1 LNLVKEILMRAA
13 VVTAPDAPP
22 VCADFPEPM
31 VPPGHEPL
39 HLVGAGLH
47 NIVRGLA
54 SGRHYGRGQM
64 TYPLVPGIDAVA
76 RTGDGRLVYTG
87 YARPPFGTMAEQL
100 FAPFQ
105 AEVPAGAD
113 PLAIAAGMNPGLSG
127 WMVLT
132 ARRKEVGALG
142 TVLVLGATGMSGS
155 LAVQG
160 ALALGAERVIAAG
173 RDPEALERLRGAGAT
188 TVSLAHDG
196 PDGLEQALADAVSET
211 SPGLVLDYLWGP
223 VAEAAFAALGR
234 SGEDTEANT
243 SYVQIGSLAGLE
255 ASLPADLLRS
265 RRIRI
270 TGSGA
275 GSVSHEEML
284 AEAPEVMA
292 RFAEGSLHLPYT
304 AFPLSRIDEAW
315 AHTGRSRVV
324 VVPD

>member
-1 LNLVKEILMRAA
+1 MRAA
-13 VVTAPDAPP
+13 IVTNPDAPP
-22 VCADFPEPM
+22 VCGDVPEPA
-31 VPPGHEPL
+31 VLPGQEPL

-54 SGRHYGRGQM
+54 SGRHYHGRM

-87 YARPPFGTMAEQL
+87 YARPPFGTMAERL
-100 FAPFQ
+100 LAPFQ

-127 WMVLT
+127 WLVLT
-132 ARRKEVGALG
+132 SRRAETGALG

-160 ALALGAERVIAAG
+160 ALALGADRVIAAG

-188 TVSLAHDG
+188 IVSLVQDG
-196 PDGLEQALADAVSET
+196 PDALAEALAGALAGT
-211 SPGLVLDYLWGP
+211 APGLVLDYLWGP

-234 SGEDTEANT
+234 GGADTEADT
-243 SYVQIGSLAGLE
+243 AYVQIGSLAGPE
-255 ASLPADLLRS
+255 ASLPGDLLRG

-270 TGSGA
+270 SGSGA
-275 GSVSHEEML
+275 GSVPVERML
-284 AEAPEVMA
+284 AAAPEVMA
-292 RFAEGSLHLPYT
+292 RFADGSLRVPYT
-304 AFPLSRIDEAW
+304 AYPLSRVGEAW
-315 AHTGRSRVV
+315 AHTGRSRAV

>member
-1 LNLVKEILMRAA
+1 MRAA
-13 VVTAPDAPP
+13 VVTVPDTSP
-22 VCADFPEPM
+22 VCGDFPEPT

-54 SGRHYGRGQM
+54 TGGHYSHGQL

-76 RTGDGRLVYTG
+76 RTGDGCLVYTG
-87 YARPPFGTMAEQL
+87 YARPPFGTMAERL
-100 FAPFQ
+100 VAPFQ

-113 PLAIAAGMNPGLSG
+113 PLAIAAGMNPALSG

-132 ARRKEVGALG
+132 SRRKEMGALS
-142 TVLVLGATGMSGS
+142 TVLVLGATGISGS

-173 RDPEALERLRGAGAT
+173 RDPEALEQLRGAGAT
-188 TVSLAHDG
+188 PVSLAHDG
-196 PDGLEQALADAVSET
+196 PDGMEKALADAVSET

-223 VAEAAFAALGR
+223 VAEAAFAVLGR

-243 SYVQIGSLAGLE
+243 AYVQIGSLAGSK

-265 RRIRI
+265 RRIRV
-270 TGSGA
+270 TGSGV
-275 GSVSHEEML
+275 GSRSAEEML

-292 RFAEGSLHLPYT
+292 RFADGSLQLPYT
-304 AFPLSRIDEAW
+304 AFPLSRVGEAW
-315 AHTGRSRVV
+315 AHTGRSRAV

>member
-1 LNLVKEILMRAA
+1 MRAA
-13 VVTAPDAPP
+13 VITAPDASPA
-22 VCADFPEPM
+22 CADFPEPV

-39 HLVGAGLH
+39 HLVAAGLH

-54 SGRHYGRGQM
+54 TGRHYGRGEM

-87 YARPPFGTMAEQL
+87 YARPPFGTMAERL
-100 FAPFQ
+100 VAPFQ

-142 TVLVLGATGMSGS
+142 TVVVLGATGLSGS

-160 ALALGAERVIAAG
+160 ALALGAERVVAAG
-173 RDPEALERLRGAGAT
+173 RDPEALERLRGVGAT

-196 PDGLEQALADAVSET
+196 PDGLERALADAVPET

-223 VAEAAFAALGR
+223 VAEAAFAVLGR
-234 SGEDTEANT
+234 SGEDTEADT
-243 SYVQIGSLAGLE
+243 SYVQIGSLAGLT

-275 GSVSHEEML
+275 GSLSAEEML
-284 AEAPEVMA
+284 AEAPAVMA
-292 RFAEGSLHLPYT
+292 RFADGTLQVPYT
-304 AFPLSRIDEAW
+304 AFPLSRVGEAW
-315 AHTGRSRVV
+315 AHTGRSRAV

>member
-1 LNLVKEILMRAA
+1 MRAA
-13 VVTAPDAPP
+13 VFTAPDASPT
-22 VCADFPEPM
+22 CADFPEPA
-31 VPPGHEPL
+31 VAHGQEPL
-39 HLVGAGLH
+39 DLVGAGLH

-54 SGRHYGRGQM
+54 TGQHYGRGQM
-64 TYPLVPGIDAVA
+64 SYPLVPGIDAVA

-87 YARPPFGTMAEQL
+87 YARPPFGTMAERL
-100 FAPFQ
+100 VAPFQ
-105 AEVPAGAD
+105 VEIPAGAD

-188 TVSLAHDG
+188 TVSLARTG
-196 PDGLEQALADAVSET
+196 PDDLTKALADAVSET

-223 VAEAAFAALGR
+223 VAEATFAVLGR
-234 SGEDTEANT
+234 GGEDTEADT
-243 SYVQIGSLAGLE
+243 AYVQIGSLAGLE
-255 ASLPADLLRS
+255 AALPADLLRS

-270 TGSGA
+270 TGSGV
-275 GSVSHEEML
+275 GSRSAEEML
-284 AEAPEVMA
+284 AEAPDVMA
-292 RFAEGSLHLPYT
+292 RFADGSLHLPYT
-304 AFPLSRIDEAW
+304 TFPLSRVGEAW
-315 AHTGRSRVV
+315 AHTGRSRAV

>member
-1 LNLVKEILMRAA
+1 MRAA
-13 VVTAPDAPP
+13 IVTAPDVSP
-22 VCADFPEPM
+22 VCGDHPEPV

-47 NIVRGLA
+47 NVVRGLA
-54 SGRHYGRGQM
+54 SGRHYHHGRM
-64 TYPLVPGIDAVA
+64 VYPLVPGIDAVA

-87 YARPPFGTMAEQL
+87 YARPPFGTMAERL
-100 FAPFQ
+100 VAPFQ

-132 ARRKEVGALG
+132 ARRKEAGALG
-142 TVLVLGATGMSGS
+142 AVLVLGATGMSGS

-173 RDPEALERLRGAGAT
+173 RDPEALERLCGAGAT

-196 PDGLEQALADAVSET
+196 PDGLEKALADAVSGT
-211 SPGLVLDYLWGP
+211 SHGLVLDYLWGP
-223 VAEAAFAALGR
+223 VAEAAFAVLGR
-234 SGEDTEANT
+234 SGENTEANT
-243 SYVQIGSLAGLE
+243 AYVQIGSLAGLQ

-265 RRIRI
+265 RQIRI
-270 TGSGA
+270 TGSGV
-275 GSVSHEEML
+275 GSRSAEEML

-292 RFAEGSLHLPYT
+292 RFADGSLQLPYT
-304 AFPLSRIDEAW
+304 AYPLSRVGEAW
-315 AHTGRSRVV
+315 AHTGRSRAV

>member
-1 LNLVKEILMRAA
+1 MRAA
-13 VVTAPDAPP
+13 VVTAPDVSPA
-22 VCADFPEPM
+22 CADFPEPT

-47 NIVRGLA
+47 NVVRGLA
-54 SGRHYGRGQM
+54 SGQHYGRGQM

-87 YARPPFGTMAEQL
+87 YARPPFGTMAERL
-100 FAPFQ
+100 VAPFQ

-127 WMVLT
+127 WVVLA

-142 TVLVLGATGMSGS
+142 TVLVLGATGTSGS

-188 TVSLAHDG
+188 TVSLAQDG
-196 PDGLEQALADAVSET
+196 PDGLERALADAVAEAQ
-211 SPGLVLDYLWGP
+211 PGLVLDYLWGP
-223 VAEAAFAALGR
+223 VAEAAFAVLGR
-234 SGEDTEANT
+234 SGEDTEADT
-243 SYVQIGSLAGLE
+243 AYAQIGSLAGLE

-270 TGSGA
+270 TGSGV
-275 GSVSHEEML
+275 GSVSPEEML

-292 RFAEGSLHLPYT
+292 RFADGSLRVPYT
-304 AFPLSRIDEAW
+304 AFPLSRIGEAW
-315 AHTGRSRVV
+315 AHTGRSRAV

>member
-1 LNLVKEILMRAA
+1 MRAA
-13 VVTAPDAPP
+13 VVTAPDVSPA
-22 VCADFPEPM
+22 CADFPEPT

-47 NIVRGLA
+47 NIVRGVA
-54 SGRHYGRGQM
+54 TGQHYSRGQA

-87 YARPPFGTMAEQL
+87 YARPPFGTMAERL
-100 FAPFQ
+100 VAPFQ

-173 RDPEALERLRGAGAT
+173 RDPEAMERLRGAGAT
-188 TVSLAHDG
+188 TVSLAQDG
-196 PDGLEQALADAVSET
+196 PDGLEKALADAVAEAQ
-211 SPGLVLDYLWGP
+211 PGLVLDYLWGP
-223 VAEAAFAALGR
+223 VAEAAFAVLGR
-234 SGEDTEANT
+234 GGEDTEADT
-243 SYVQIGSLAGLE
+243 TYAQIGSLAGLE

-265 RRIRI
+265 RRITI
-270 TGSGA
+270 TGSGV
-275 GSVSHEEML
+275 GSVSPEEML

-292 RFAEGSLHLPYT
+292 RFADGSLQVPYT
-304 AFPLSRIDEAW
+304 AFPLSRVGEAW
-315 AHTGRSRVV
+315 AHTGRSRAV

>member
-1 LNLVKEILMRAA
+1 MRAA
-13 VVTAPDAPP
+13 LITAPDSPP
-22 VCADFPEPM
+22 VCGDFPEPAT
-31 VPPGHEPL
+31 PPGHEPL

-54 SGRHYGRGQM
+54 TGRHYGRGRM

-76 RTGDGRLVYTG
+76 RTGGGRLVYTG
-87 YARPPFGTMAEQL
+87 YARPPLGTMAERL
-100 FAPFQ
+100 VAPFQ

-113 PLAIAAGMNPGLSG
+113 PLVIAAGMNPALSG

-132 ARRKEVGALG
+132 ARRKEMGAVG

-188 TVSLAHDG
+188 VVSLAHEG
-196 PDGLEQALADAVSET
+196 PDGLEAALADAVSET

-223 VAEAAFAALGR
+223 VAEAAFTVLGR
-234 SGEDTEANT
+234 SGEDTEADT
-243 SYVQIGSLAGLE
+243 AYVQIGSLAGPE

-270 TGSGA
+270 TGSGS

-284 AEAPEVMA
+284 AEAPEVMD
-292 RFAEGSLHLPYT
+292 RFADGSLYLPYT
-304 AFPLSRIDEAW
+304 VFPLSRVAEAW
-315 AHTGRSRVV
+315 AHTGRSRAVI
-324 VVPD
+324 VPD

>member
-1 LNLVKEILMRAA
+1 MRAV
-13 VVTAPDAPP
+13 VVTAPDVPP
-22 VCADFPEPM
+22 ACADFPEPT

-47 NIVRGLA
+47 NIVRGVVT
-54 SGRHYGRGQM
+54 GRHYSRGQM

-87 YARPPFGTMAEQL
+87 YARPPFGTMAERL

-105 AEVPAGAD
+105 VEVPAGAD
-113 PLAIAAGMNPGLSG
+113 LLAIAAGMNPGLSG
-127 WMVLT
+127 WMVLA

-173 RDPEALERLRGAGAT
+173 RDPVALERLRGAGAT
-188 TVSLAHDG
+188 TVSLAQDG
-196 PDGLEQALADAVSET
+196 PDGLEKALAAAVAEAQ
-211 SPGLVLDYLWGP
+211 PGLVLDYLWGP
-223 VAEAAFAALGR
+223 VAEAAFAVLGR
-234 SGEDTEANT
+234 GSEADTA
-243 SYVQIGSLAGLE
+243 YAQIGSLAGPE
-255 ASLPADLLRS
+255 ASLPADLLRG

-270 TGSGA
+270 TGSGI
-275 GSVSHEEML
+275 GSVSPEEML

-292 RFAEGSLHLPYT
+292 RFADGSMQVPHT
-304 AFPLSRIDEAW
+304 AFPLSRVGEAW
-315 AHTGRSRVV
+315 AHTGRSRAV

>member
-1 LNLVKEILMRAA
+1 MRAA
-13 VVTAPDAPP
+13 VFTAPGASP
-22 VCADFPEPM
+22 VCSDLPEPT
-31 VPPGHEPL
+31 VPPGQEAL

-54 SGRHYGRGQM
+54 TGQHYGRGSM

-87 YARPPFGTMAEQL
+87 YARPPFGTMAERL
-100 FAPFQ
+100 VTPFQ
-105 AEVPAGAD
+105 VEIPAGAD
-113 PLAIAAGMNPGLSG
+113 PLTIAAGMNPGLSG

-132 ARRKEVGALG
+132 ARRRETGTLG

-160 ALALGAERVIAAG
+160 ALALGAERVVAAG

-188 TVSLAHDG
+188 TVSLARSG
-196 PDGLEQALADAVSET
+196 PDGLTEALADAVSET

-223 VAEAAFAALGR
+223 VAEATFAALGR
-234 SGEDTEANT
+234 SGEDPEADT
-243 SYVQIGSLAGLE
+243 AYVQIGSLAGTE

-270 TGSGA
+270 TGSGV
-275 GSVSHEEML
+275 GSRSAEEML
-284 AEAPEVMA
+284 AEAPDIMA
-292 RFAEGSLHLPYT
+292 RFADGSLHLPYT
-304 AFPLSRIDEAW
+304 EYPLSRVGEAW
-315 AHTGRSRVV
+315 AHTGRSRAV

>member
-1 LNLVKEILMRAA
+1 MRAA
-13 VVTAPDAPP
+13 VITAPDVSPA
-22 VCADFPEPM
+22 CADFPEPA

-54 SGRHYGRGQM
+54 SGQHYGRGRM

-87 YARPPFGTMAEQL
+87 YARPPFGTMAERL
-100 FAPFQ
+100 VAPFQ

-127 WMVLT
+127 WMVLA

-155 LAVQG
+155 LAVRG

-188 TVSLAHDG
+188 TVSLVQDG
-196 PDGLEQALADAVSET
+196 PDGLEEALAGAVAEAQ
-211 SPGLVLDYLWGP
+211 PGLVLDYLWGP
-223 VAEAAFAALGR
+223 VAEAAFAVLGR
-234 SGEDTEANT
+234 SGEDTEADT
-243 SYVQIGSLAGLE
+243 AYAQIGSLAGLE

-270 TGSGA
+270 TGSGI
-275 GSVSHEEML
+275 GSVSPEEML

-292 RFAEGSLHLPYT
+292 RFADGSLQVPYT
-304 AFPLSRIDEAW
+304 AFPLSRVGEAW
-315 AHTGRSRVV
+315 AHTGRSRAV

>member
-1 LNLVKEILMRAA
+1 MLMRAA
-13 VVTAPDAPP
+13 VVSAPDVSP
-22 VCADFPEPM
+22 VYGDFPEPTN
-31 VPPGHEPL
+31 PPGHEPL

-47 NIVRGLA
+47 NVVRGLA
-54 SGRHYGRGQM
+54 AGRHYGSGQM

-76 RTGDGRLVYTG
+76 RTSDGRLVYTG
-87 YARPPFGTMAEQL
+87 YARPPFGTMAERL
-100 FAPFQ
+100 FAPIQ
-105 AEVPAGAD
+105 AELPLGAD
-113 PLAIAAGMNPGLSG
+113 PLMIAAGMNPGLSG

-132 ARRKEVGALG
+132 TRRKELGALG

-160 ALALGAERVIAAG
+160 ALALGAERVIAGG
-173 RDPEALERLRGAGAT
+173 RDPEALEQLQATGAM

-196 PDGLEQALADAVSET
+196 PDSLQKALAEAVSET

-223 VAEAAFAALGR
+223 VAEAAFAVLGR

-243 SYVQIGSLAGLE
+243 AYVQIGSLAGLA

-265 RRIRI
+265 RRIQI
-270 TGSGA
+270 TGSGV
-275 GSVSHEEML
+275 GSQSAEAML

-292 RFAEGSLHLPYT
+292 RFANGSLQLPYT
-304 AFPLSRIDEAW
+304 AFPLSRVGDAW
-315 AHTGRSRVV
+315 AHTGRSRAV

>member
-1 LNLVKEILMRAA
+1 MHAA
-13 VVTAPDAPP
+13 IIAAPDAAPIWGD
-22 VCADFPEPM
+22 VPEPT
-31 VPPGHEPL
+31 VPLGHEPL

-47 NIVRGLA
+47 NVVRGLA
-54 SGRHYGRGQM
+54 TGRHYGAGPL

-87 YARPPFGTMAEQL
+87 YARPPSGTMAERL
-100 FAPFQ
+100 FAPLQ
-105 AEVPAGAD
+105 AELPAGAD
-113 PLAIAAGMNPGLSG
+113 PLMIAAGMNPGLSG

-132 ARRKEVGALG
+132 ARRKELGALG

-160 ALALGAERVIAAG
+160 ALALGAERVIAGG
-173 RDPEALERLRGAGAT
+173 RDPEALERLRGAGAM

-196 PDGLEQALADAVSET
+196 PDSLQKALAEAVSET

-223 VAEAAFAALGR
+223 VAEATFAALGR

-243 SYVQIGSLAGLE
+243 AYVQIGSLAGLA

-265 RRIRI
+265 RRIQI
-270 TGSGA
+270 TGSGI
-275 GSVSHEEML
+275 GSQSAEAML

-292 RFAEGSLHLPYT
+292 CFADGSLQLPYT
-304 AFPLSRIDEAW
+304 AFPLSRIGEAW
-315 AHTGRSRVV
+315 AHTGRSRAV

>member
-1 LNLVKEILMRAA
+1 MRAA
-13 VVTAPDAPP
+13 VFTAPDASP
-22 VCADFPEPM
+22 VCGDVPEPT

-54 SGRHYGRGQM
+54 TGQHYGRGQM

-76 RTGDGRLVYTG
+76 RTGGGRLVYTG
-87 YARPPFGTMAEQL
+87 YARPPFGTMAERL
-100 FAPFQ
+100 FAPLQ

-196 PDGLEQALADAVSET
+196 PHGLEKALADAVSET

-223 VAEAAFAALGR
+223 VAEAAFAVLGR

-243 SYVQIGSLAGLE
+243 AYVQIGSLAGVA

-270 TGSGA
+270 TGSGV
-275 GSVSHEEML
+275 GSVSAEEML
-284 AEAPEVMA
+284 VEAPEVMA
-292 RFAEGSLHLPYT
+292 RFADGSLHLPYT
-304 AFPLSRIDEAW
+304 AFPLSRVDEAW
-315 AHTGRSRVV
+315 AHTGRSRAV

>member
-1 LNLVKEILMRAA
+1 MRAA
-13 VVTAPDAPP
+13 VVTTPGTSP
-22 VCADFPEPM
+22 VCDDFPEPT

-47 NIVRGLA
+47 HIVRTLA
-54 SGRHYGRGQM
+54 AGWHYGHGQM

-87 YARPPFGTMAEQL
+87 YARPPSGTMAERL
-100 FAPFQ
+100 VAPFQ
-105 AEVPAGAD
+105 ADVLAGAD

-127 WMVLT
+127 WLALT
-132 ARRKEVGALG
+132 ARRKEAGALG

-160 ALALGAERVIAAG
+160 AVALGAERVIAAG
-173 RDPEALERLRGAGAT
+173 RDPAALEWLRGAGAT

-196 PDGLEQALADAVSET
+196 PDGLEKALADAVSET

-223 VAEAAFAALGR
+223 VAEAAFAGLGR
-234 SGEDTEANT
+234 GGEDTEAIT
-243 SYVQIGSLAGLE
+243 AYVQIGSLAGLE
-255 ASLPADLLRS
+255 ASLPADLLRG

-270 TGSGA
+270 TGSGI
-275 GSVSHEEML
+275 GSRSAEEML

-292 RFAEGSLHLPYT
+292 RFADGSLQLPYT
-304 AFPLSRIDEAW
+304 AFPLSRVGEAW
-315 AHTGRSRVV
+315 AHTGRSRAV
-324 VVPD
+324 VVPE

>member
-1 LNLVKEILMRAA
+1 MRAA
-13 VVTAPDAPP
+13 VVTAPDVPP
-22 VCADFPEPM
+22 VCDEVPEPA
-31 VPPGHEPL
+31 VPPGSEPL

-54 SGRHYGRGQM
+54 TGRHYGAGSV
-64 TYPLVPGIDAVA
+64 YPLVPGIDAVA
-76 RTGDGRLVYTG
+76 RTGDGRLVYAG
-87 YARPPFGTMAEQL
+87 YARPPLGTMAERL
-100 FAPFQ
+100 VVPFQ

-132 ARRKEVGALG
+132 SRRREVGALR

-188 TVSLAHDG
+188 TVSLAQDG
-196 PDGLEQALADAVSET
+196 PDGLEKALADAVDEA
-211 SPGLVLDYLWGP
+211 SPDLVLDYLWGP
-223 VAEAAFAALGR
+223 VAEAAFAVLGR

-243 SYVQIGSLAGLE
+243 AYVQIGSLAGRE

-275 GSVSHEEML
+275 GSVSAEEML
-284 AEAPEVMA
+284 AEAPAVMA
-292 RFAEGSLHLPYT
+292 RFADGSLHLPYT
-304 AFPLSRIDEAW
+304 AFPLSRVGAAW
-315 AHTGRSRVV
+315 AHSGRSRAV